1 MKLACACWNNV
12 IRCQS
17 HCQGLVVQGSFPFL
31 CACPKVI
38 LASSFISV
46 SPFSTVASPSFIPR
60 SYFFSHF
67 TVFPGPSF
75 LPLCLT
81 DSPVSPWALTPSS
94 HTQGSASQAF
104 GKGAPLSPSETH
116 YYDCLLLMS
125 ASPHHLGKEGKV
137 HKKVGKYISF
147 SFYFIL
153 RRLGGGLFSSSISHR
168 FYFKT
173 V

>member
-12 IRCQS
+12 IQCQS
-17 HCQGLVVQGSFPFL
+17 HCQGLVVQGSFSFL
-31 CACPKVI
+31 CAGPKVI

-46 SPFSTVASPSFIPR
+46 FSFQYCGLPFLHTPQL
-60 SYFFSHF
+60 FFSHF

-81 DSPVSPWALTPSS
+81 GSPVSPWALTPSS

-104 GKGAPLSPSETH
+104 GQGAPLSPSETH

-147 SFYFIL
+147 SFHFIL
-153 RRLGGGLFSSSISHR
+153 F
-168 FYFKT
+168 
-173 V
+173 